1 MFCADVGAACYRV
14 TVYAKDIS
22 WRKII
27 YFETSFHSTAQ
38 AGLKLL
44 YFNLS
49 VLWLYV
55 YHQT

>member
-14 TVYAKDIS
+14 TVYAKD
-22 WRKII
+22 II